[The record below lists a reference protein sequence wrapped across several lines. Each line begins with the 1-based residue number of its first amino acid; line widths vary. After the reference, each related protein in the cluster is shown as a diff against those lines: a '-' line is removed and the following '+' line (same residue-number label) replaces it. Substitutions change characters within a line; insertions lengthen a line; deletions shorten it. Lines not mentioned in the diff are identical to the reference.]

1 MRNIIYITLFFLS
14 TSVLAQSISNDQSYL
29 DNDFWEFKIRLAN
42 CTINK
47 DKVAL
52 SELLSDKV
60 LDCWD
65 AYDCAGFSGC
75 DKENFIQTFFDNE
88 KVKIGTFL
96 KK

>member
-1 MRNIIYITLFFLS
+1 MKNIIYITLFFLS
-14 TSVLAQSISNDQSYL
+14 TSVFAQSISNDQSYL
-29 DNDFWEFKIRLAN
+29 DSDFWEFKIRLAN

-65 AYDCAGFSGC
+65 AHNCAGFPRG
-75 DKENFIQTFFDNE
+75 DKAAFI
-88 KVKIGTFL
+88 
-96 KK
+96 